1 MNAFVLI
8 DACRITPVVK
18 LFYLN
23 ANHFDINENKWYT
36 LNIRKEPLMTNKLY
50 RNPTQYDWTAF
61 QNRLRSLME
70 NNGLNMSSL
79 AELTGISVTSISRYF
94 TGRVPD
100 TTAMWMLADAFNVSI
115 DWLCGRA
122 PSKYDNLS
130 DEQHELITK
139 YTKASPS
146 DKKIVNLFLSKYDE
160 E

>member
-1 MNAFVLI
+1 
-8 DACRITPVVK
+8 
-18 LFYLN
+18 
-23 ANHFDINENKWYT
+23 
-36 LNIRKEPLMTNKLY
+36 MTNKLY